1 MTAWYK
7 HVPTGRVGIVVAAAW
22 LEGHVL
28 LEVAGR
34 ISLRHVVTH
43 WRDLEL
49 VRVQRGSAP

>member
-1 MTAWYK
+1 MRAWFK
-7 HVPTGRVGIVVAAAW
+7 HRPTGRVGVIIAAAW

-34 ISLRHVVTH
+34 ISLRTVVAH

-49 VRVQRGSAP
+49 VRVQRGGAR